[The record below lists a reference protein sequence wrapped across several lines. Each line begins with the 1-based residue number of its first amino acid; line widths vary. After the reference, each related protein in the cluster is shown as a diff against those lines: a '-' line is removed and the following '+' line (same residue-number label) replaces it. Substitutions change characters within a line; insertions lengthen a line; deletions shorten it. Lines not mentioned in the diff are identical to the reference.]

1 MAAVTSRPLDGIR
14 VLALEQMQA
23 LPFATQ
29 LLTRLGAEVVKVE
42 PLSGDQGRAST
53 PAITDPEGRAVG
65 ATFLRNNLNKRS
77 LCVDLKNPAGR
88 DLVLQLARR
97 FDVFAENSKAGA
109 MQRLGLGF
117 DDVRSVHPTC
127 VYLSISGFGS
137 TTATPYQDWPAFA
150 PVVEAMSGIYE
161 WKRPDDT
168 PPVVAPSGA
177 LGDISA
183 ALFATVGV
191 LAALRQR
198 DHTGTAQLV
207 DVAMYD
213 AMVALADIIPN
224 FWSLGLRRGGAVPII
239 QHAFGARDGYFIVQA
254 GREHQFARLVELIG
268 HPEWV
273 DDPRFETRQGWVD
286 HLDEVLRPAIESWA
300 GDRTKAEAS
309 AALSAAGIAAGP
321 CYVDEEV
328 VRDEHLHAR
337 NMLVEMARVDGVDQ
351 PVLIPGNPVKIS
363 GVPDGPDARVPWLG
377 EHTRQVL
384 TGELG
389 LASTEIDRLY
399 ADGVVA

>member
-1 MAAVTSRPLDGIR
+1 MASVTPRPLDGIR
-14 VLALEQMQA
+14 LLALEQMQA

-29 LLTRLGAEVVKVE
+29 LLTRLGAEVVKIE
-42 PLSGDQGRAST
+42 PISGDQGRAST
-53 PAITDPEGRAVG
+53 PALTDPDGRAVG

-77 LCVDLKNPAGR
+77 VCVDLKNPAGR
-88 DLVLQLARR
+88 NLVLQLARR
-97 FDVFAENSKAGA
+97 FDVFAENSKAGS

-117 DDVRSVHPTC
+117 DDVREAHPTC
-127 VYLSISGFGS
+127 VYLSISGFG
-137 TTATPYQDWPAFA
+137 TTTPTPYRDWPAFA

-183 ALFATVGV
+183 ALFATVGI

-198 DHTGTAQLV
+198 DRTGAAQLV

-239 QHAFGARDGYFIVQA
+239 QHAFRACDGYFIVQA

-268 HPEWV
+268 HPEWAE
-273 DDPRFETRQGWVD
+273 DPRFETRQGWLD
-286 HLDEVLRPAIESWA
+286 HLDDVLRPSIELWA
-300 GDRTKAEAS
+300 AERTKVEAS

-321 CYVDEEV
+321 CFVDDEV
-328 VRDEHLHAR
+328 VRDEHLRAR
-337 NMLVEMARVDGVDQ
+337 KMLVEMERPDGVDQ
-351 PVLIPGNPVKIS
+351 PVLVPGNPVKIS
-363 GVPDGPDARVPWLG
+363 GVPDGPDGRVPWLG

-384 TGELG
+384 AAELG
-389 LASTEIDRLY
+389 MGPAEIDGLY